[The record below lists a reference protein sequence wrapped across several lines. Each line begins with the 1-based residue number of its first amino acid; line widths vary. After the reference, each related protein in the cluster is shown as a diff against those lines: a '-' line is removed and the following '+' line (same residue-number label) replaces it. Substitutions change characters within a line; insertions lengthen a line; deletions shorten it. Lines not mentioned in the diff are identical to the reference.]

1 MGLNNFEK
9 QVQQKLSNREIKPS
23 LNSWD
28 RLDAMLSVEDK
39 PKKKG
44 FFWINIAASFIVFAS
59 VGYYFYNLNRTV
71 EPIKQESIIVEENS
85 EFRIQN
91 SENTEDNTKNR
102 ESIKEVLVENNIL
115 INENKNSSISKQQ
128 VAVVS
133 TTNNQQPITNN
144 QKEVSII
151 NQSKENNN
159 NKVSFAGTN
168 NQRLTIENKY
178 ISAEKLLAEVSN
190 TKFEAKK
197 SDKEIKKTRK
207 GISVNPNVL
216 LSNAETEI
224 YQSFRESAL
233 EKLNKNFNS
242 IKTVLANRNYEDEL

>member
-23 LNSWD
+23 ANSWD
-28 RLDAMLSVEDK
+28 RLDAMLSVEEK

-44 FFWINIAASFIVFAS
+44 FFWINIAASFIVLAS
-59 VGYYFYNLNRTV
+59 IGYYFYNQNEVLIPAK
-71 EPIKQESIIVEENS
+71 EDSIIVEENS

-91 SENTEDNTKNR
+91 SENNQENSETGKDKIENR
-102 ESIKEVLVENNIL
+102 EVRQEVLVKNNSNSNQIHKL
-115 INENKNSSISKQQ
+115 SNTSKINIQELAINDQG
-128 VAVVS
+128 
-133 TTNNQQPITNN
+133 
-144 QKEVSII
+144 VSII

-159 NKVSFAGTN
+159 NKVSFAESN
-168 NQRLTIENKY
+168 NQLLTSENKY
-178 ISAEKLLAEVSN
+178 ISAEKLLAEVSY
-190 TKFEAKK
+190 TKIEAKK

-207 GISVNPNVL
+207 GISVNPKAL

-224 YQSFRESAL
+224 YQSFRENAL
-233 EKLNKNFNS
+233 ERLNKNYNA

>member
-59 VGYYFYNLNRTV
+59 VGYYFYNQNEVLI
-71 EPIKQESIIVEENS
+71 PAKENS

-91 SENTEDNTKNR
+91 SENNQENTEVGKDKIENR
-102 ESIKEVLVENNIL
+102 EVRQEVLVNN
-115 INENKNSSISKQQ
+115 NSNSNQIHKLSNTSKSNIQEL
-128 VAVVS
+128 AI
-133 TTNNQQPITNN
+133 NNQG
-144 QKEVSII
+144 VSII

-159 NKVSFAGTN
+159 NKVSFTGTS
-168 NQRLTIENKY
+168 NQRLTSENKY

-190 TKFEAKK
+190 TEFEAKK

-207 GISVNPNVL
+207 GISVNPNAL

>member
-59 VGYYFYNLNRTV
+59 VGYYFYNQNEVLIPAK
-71 EPIKQESIIVEENS
+71 EDSIVEENS

-91 SENTEDNTKNR
+91 SENNQENTEVGKDKIENR
-102 ESIKEVLVENNIL
+102 EVRQEVLVNN
-115 INENKNSSISKQQ
+115 NSNSNQIHKLSNTSKSNIQEL
-128 VAVVS
+128 AI
-133 TTNNQQPITNN
+133 NNQG
-144 QKEVSII
+144 VSII

-159 NKVSFAGTN
+159 NKVSFTGTS
-168 NQRLTIENKY
+168 NQRLTSENKY

-190 TKFEAKK
+190 TEFEAKK

-207 GISVNPNVL
+207 GISVNPNAL